1 MLNINSQKE
10 VLLTQIANSLIS
22 ISIPTYNRANFLDA
36 CLEYHIPLAKKY
48 NVKIFISDNASTD
61 NTEEIV
67 KKRIKEYSLIR
78 YSKNKKNIGPDAG
91 FQKALTFADTKYVW
105 LLGDTYK
112 IPVDGL
118 SYLIEL
124 FSLDKKS
131 YDLIVFNCANR
142 VKDVPNQDYID
153 PNKIFCDL
161 AWHMTCLSVLVYSQ
175 RLIKNS
181 NFRRYQNTN
190 FIQTGIIFEYLACND
205 FFVHW
210 NMSLSVDGIT
220 LPGIK
225 KTSWVNYTFEIWTE
239 RWANFIFSLPP
250 IYTVTNKIKVIKSHG
265 VKSSL
270 FSFNALLMLR
280 ARGILNLTA
289 YSKYGELFFLSI
301 PYSKYILL
309 TLCIVPGSFFQLIIF
324 FYKFILK
331 LKKINNE

>member
-1 MLNINSQKE
+1 MNN
-10 VLLTQIANSLIS
+10 IANNEVSLT
-22 ISIPTYNRANFLDA
+22 IPTYNRARFLDA
-36 CLEYHIPLAKKY
+36 CLEYHIPLARKY

-67 KKRIKEYSLIR
+67 RKRIEEYPLIF
-78 YSKNKKNIGPDAG
+78 YSKNKKNIGPDEG
-91 FQKALTFADTKYVW
+91 FEKALKFSDTKYAW

-112 IPVDGL
+112 IPPEGL
-118 SYLIEL
+118 SYLFEL
-124 FSLDKKS
+124 LKLNPKS
-131 YDLIVFNCANR
+131 YDLIVLNCANR

-190 FIQTGIIFEYLACND
+190 FIQSGIIFEYLACND
-205 FFVHW
+205 FLVHW

-220 LPGIK
+220 LPGIEK
-225 KTSWVNYTFEIWTE
+225 ISWLKYTFEIWTE

-250 IYTVTNKIKVIKSHG
+250 IYTITNKIKVIKSHG

-270 FSFNALLMLR
+270 FSFNGLLMLR
-280 ARGILNLTA
+280 ARGILNLTT
-289 YSKYGELFFLSI
+289 YSRFSQLFFLSI
-301 PYSKYILL
+301 PFSKYILFL
-309 TLCIVPGSFFQLIIF
+309 LCLVPLSFFQVIIF
-324 FYKFILK
+324 LYKFILR
-331 LKKINNE
+331 LKKFFNE